1 MAMKTD
7 WLFGNPSRAYE
18 RARRNTAAMRAEMEG
33 GSAADLQATLAALD
47 GDESFLLGTLPSG
60 DELRLAT
67 REVGRHGM
75 VWGSSGAGKSY
86 GLVVI
91 TNGWSAGGT
100 RRLQLIDPKGETYL
114 LKSLHVAA
122 DYLDLPD
129 PEREAFAARFRVFDV
144 TADALTPFNLFAI
157 PKGMSPSLLASLR
170 AAATRHMSGHDYSD
184 LMEYGVFLL
193 YSAAI
198 NMQCGITVK
207 FVRAFFLDAEFR
219 ARLILPKISDV
230 RLRDSIEHIE
240 TTLPTQTRSA
250 IVRQFDIL
258 LSSAPARIS
267 FGLSP
272 SMVQALAPV
281 DARATD
287 FLGNFGPTPQRSPAL
302 AKAMGINRMIDVLN
316 DANVRDEIT
325 PEMML
330 VEEVGVIVK
339 QPAVAD
345 FLLEASRTLRWK
357 GLSIVCV
364 AQDPANAIP
373 RETAKALVLNSKWL
387 LSFECAKEEA
397 AEWLFPHVNR
407 IHGKSEAEQRQAFVR
422 EMAKLPTQHAVL
434 VKKGVPAVRFRTRDL
449 DDPTKRYPRDLLV
462 ETFERE
468 IARRSMVRG
477 KDAEKL
483 IATWEADLF
492 ASYGG
497 SSTATPAQLVKGPQ
511 NDSPATRGISDLF
524 SLLNRARGKSEPQ
537 EGSNE

>member
-1 MAMKTD
+1 MPGMGSD
-7 WLFGNPSRAYE
+7 WFFGGRKDSYA
-18 RARRNTAAMRAEMEG
+18 RARKNTAAMAAEMR
-33 GSAADLQATLAALD
+33 GSSAEDERTALAALD
-47 GDESFLLGTLPSG
+47 GDESFVLGTISSG
-60 DELRLAT
+60 EEVRLAP

-86 GLVVI
+86 GLVII

-114 LKSLHVAA
+114 LKSLDVAA
-122 DYLDLPD
+122 DYLDLPNT
-129 PEREAFAARFRVFDV
+129 ERDAFAARFRVFDV
-144 TADALTPFNLFAI
+144 TADVLTPFNLFAV

-170 AAATRHMSGHDYSD
+170 ATATRHMSGHDYSD

-198 NMQCGITVK
+198 NIQCGITVK

-219 ARLILPKISDV
+219 ARVILPKIADA

-240 TTLPTQTRSA
+240 TTLPAQTCKA

-272 SMVQALAPV
+272 SMVQSLAPA
-281 DARATD
+281 DPRATD

-302 AKAMGINRMIDVLN
+302 AKAMAINRLIDVLN
-316 DANVRDEIT
+316 DANVREEIV
-325 PEMML
+325 PEMVL
-330 VEEVGVIVK
+330 VEEVGVIVR

-357 GLSIVCV
+357 GLSIVTV

-373 RETAKALVLNSKWL
+373 RETCEALKLNSKWFL
-387 LSFECAKEEA
+387 AFECGKDEA
-397 AEWLFPHVNR
+397 LWLFPHVIR
-407 IHGKSEAEQRQAFVR
+407 APGKSESEQRQSFVR
-422 EMAKLPTQHAVL
+422 EMAKLPTQQAVL
-434 VKKGVPAVRFRTRDL
+434 VKKGLPAIRFRTRDL
-449 DDPTKRYPRDLLV
+449 DDPTTRYPREVLA
-462 ETFERE
+462 ETFEQH
-468 IARRSMVRG
+468 IAHRSMVRV

-492 ASYGG
+492 ASYSG
-497 SSTATPAQLVKGPQ
+497 SSPSTVPGTVKGPQ
-511 NDSPATRGISDLF
+511 SGATATRGISDLF
-524 SLLNRARGKSEPQ
+524 ALLDRARGKSEGE
-537 EGSNE
+537 EGKRG

>member
-1 MAMKTD
+1 MATKTD
-7 WLFGNPSRAYE
+7 WLFGDPKRAYE
-18 RARRNTAAMRAEMEG
+18 RARRNTAAMKAEMDG
-33 GSAADLQATLAALD
+33 ASSADLQTTLAALD
-47 GDESFLLGTLPSG
+47 GDESFLLGTLPTG
-60 DELRLAT
+60 DELRIAA

-91 TNGWSAGGT
+91 TNGWSAGGK

-122 DYLDLPD
+122 EYLERPED
-129 PEREAFAARFRVFDV
+129 EREAFAARFRVFDV
-144 TADALTPFNLFAI
+144 TADALTPFNLFAV
-157 PKGMSPSLLASLR
+157 PNGMSPSLLAGLR

-207 FVRAFFLDAEFR
+207 FVRAFFLDAAFR
-219 ARLILPKISDV
+219 ARMILPRIPDA

-240 TTLPTQTRSA
+240 TTLPTQTRTA

-272 SMVQALAPV
+272 AMVHALAPL

-287 FLGNFGPTPQRSPAL
+287 FLGNFGPTPQRSPVV
-302 AKAMGINRMIDVLN
+302 AKAMGINRLIDVLN
-316 DANVRDEIT
+316 DANVRET
-325 PEMML
+325 VMPEMVL

-373 RETAKALVLNSKWL
+373 RETCTALVLNSKWL
-387 LSFECAKEEA
+387 LSFECGKDEA
-397 AEWLFPHVNR
+397 LWLFPHVSR
-407 IHGKSEAEQRQAFVR
+407 SAGKSESEQRQEFVR

-449 DDPTKRYPRDLLV
+449 DDPTKRYPRELLT

-468 IARRSMVRG
+468 IARRSMMRVR
-477 KDAEKL
+477 DAEKL

-497 SSTATPAQLVKGPQ
+497 SSAAVPGVIKGPQ
-511 NDSPATRGISDLF
+511 SGGAATRGIADLF
-524 SLLNRARGKSEPQ
+524 ALLDRARGKSEPE
-537 EGSNE
+537 EGSNG